1 MEDLTMM
8 NDDEL
13 SIEEPVVQGDVEDLL
28 LRVRE
33 QVEIARSMPM
43 SASVLVNREE
53 LLAMLDEAVQALPE
67 ELRHARWLL
76 KEREEFLE
84 EARRDAQDIREQ
96 AAATAA
102 RMVEEREIV
111 RQADATARQIVHD
124 AEAAARQI
132 QHEAEDY
139 IDQKLAA
146 FEVVLDRTMQ
156 TVQKGRE
163 RLQVIVEPEHSPQM
177 AEVID
182 LPDAD
187 ADAAGTFFDQDEN

>member
-1 MEDLTMM
+1 MM

-13 SIEEPVVQGDVEDLL
+13 SIDPLAEPMVQTDVEDLM
-28 LRVRE
+28 LRIRE
-33 QVEIARSMPM
+33 QIEIARSMPM
-43 SASVLVNREE
+43 SASVLVNKDEM
-53 LLAMLDEAVQALPE
+53 LAMIDEALHALPE

-76 KEREEFLE
+76 KEREEFLA
-84 EARRDAQDIREQ
+84 EAQRDAQDIRDQ

-163 RLQVIVEPEHSPQM
+163 RLQVIVEPEPEAGL
-177 AEVID
+177 AEVVE
-182 LPDAD
+182 LPEEEHA
-187 ADAAGTFFDQDEN
+187 FFDQDTQ

>member
-1 MEDLTMM
+1 M

-13 SIEEPVVQGDVEDLL
+13 SLEEEPMVASTDVEELI

-33 QVEIARSMPM
+33 QIEIARSMPM

-53 LLAMLDEAVQALPE
+53 LLAMLDETLQALPE

-84 EARRDAQDIREQ
+84 EAQRDAQDIRDQ

-111 RQADATARQIVHD
+111 RQADATARQIVHE

-163 RLQVIVEPEHSPQM
+163 RLQVIVEPEPVAEM
-177 AEVID
+177 AEAVE
-182 LPDAD
+182 LPDVEGE
-187 ADAAGTFFDQDEN
+187 AAGAFFDQDIE

>member
-1 MEDLTMM
+1 MM

-13 SIEEPVVQGDVEDLL
+13 ELSTDPLAEPMVQTDVEDLM
-28 LRVRE
+28 LRIRE

-43 SASVLVNREE
+43 SASVLINKDEM
-53 LLAMLDEAVQALPE
+53 LAMIDEALHALPE

-76 KEREEFLE
+76 KEREEFLA
-84 EARRDAQDIREQ
+84 EAQRDAQDIRDQ

-163 RLQVIVEPEHSPQM
+163 RLQVIVEPEV
-177 AEVID
+177 AEVVEI
-182 LPDAD
+182 PEEEHA
-187 ADAAGTFFDQDEN
+187 FFDQDTQ

>member
-1 MEDLTMM
+1 MMM

-13 SIEEPVVQGDVEDLL
+13 SLDETPIVHTDVEELIL
-28 LRVRE
+28 QVRE
-33 QVEIARSMPM
+33 QIEIARSMPM

-53 LLAMLDEAVQALPE
+53 LLAMLDHALQAMPE

-76 KEREEFLE
+76 KERDEFLA
-84 EARRDAQDIREQ
+84 EAQRDAQDIREQ

-163 RLQVIVEPEHSPQM
+163 RLQVIVEPEPRTEM
-177 AEVID
+177 AEVVE
-182 LPDAD
+182 LAD
-187 ADAAGTFFDQDEN
+187 MEGDTAGTFFDQDED

>member
-1 MEDLTMM
+1 MM

-13 SIEEPVVQGDVEDLL
+13 SLEEEPMVASTDVEEMI

-33 QVEIARSMPM
+33 QIEIARSMPM

-53 LLAMLDEAVQALPE
+53 LLAMLDETLQALPE

-84 EARRDAQDIREQ
+84 EAQRDAQDIRDQ

-111 RQADATARQIVHD
+111 RQADATARQIVHE

-163 RLQVIVEPEHSPQM
+163 RLQVIVEPEPVAEM
-177 AEVID
+177 AEVVE
-182 LPDAD
+182 LPDAQGE
-187 ADAAGTFFDQDEN
+187 AAGAFFDQDIE

>member
-1 MEDLTMM
+1 M

-13 SIEEPVVQGDVEDLL
+13 SLEEQPLVPATDVEELI

-33 QVEIARSMPM
+33 QIEIARSMPM

-53 LLAMLDEAVQALPE
+53 LLAMLDETLQAMPE

-84 EARRDAQDIREQ
+84 EARRDAQDIRDQ

-163 RLQVIVEPEHSPQM
+163 RLQVIVEPEPAAEM
-177 AEVID
+177 AEVVE
-182 LPDAD
+182 LAD
-187 ADAAGTFFDQDEN
+187 VHGEAGGAFFDQDLD

>member
-1 MEDLTMM
+1 MMEE
-8 NDDEL
+8 DEL
-13 SIEEPVVQGDVEDLL
+13 TIEVPVPAADVEELL
-28 LRVRE
+28 MRVRE
-33 QVEIARSMPM
+33 HIETARSMPM

-53 LLAMLDEAVQALPE
+53 LLVLIDDTVAALPE

-84 EARRDAQDIREQ
+84 EARRDADDIREQ

-102 RMVEEREIV
+102 RMVEDREIV
-111 RQADATARQIVHD
+111 RQADATARQIIHD

-163 RLQVIVEPEHSPQM
+163 RLQVVVQPPASAEQEAVEETN
-177 AEVID
+177 A
-182 LPDAD
+182 
-187 ADAAGTFFDQDEN
+187 FFDQDER

>member
-1 MEDLTMM
+1 MM
-8 NDDEL
+8 NEDEL
-13 SIEEPVVQGDVEDLL
+13 VIDEPIVVHTDVEELI
-28 LRVRE
+28 LRIRDE
-33 QVEIARSMPM
+33 VEHARSMPM
-43 SASVLVNREE
+43 SASVLVNKDE
-53 LLAMLDEAVQALPE
+53 LMAMIDEVLQALPE

-76 KEREEFLE
+76 KERDEFLD
-84 EARRDAQDIREQ
+84 EARRDAQDIRDQ

-111 RQADATARQIVHD
+111 RQADATARQIVAD
-124 AEAAARQI
+124 AQGAARQI

-163 RLQVIVEPEHSPQM
+163 RLQVVVEPLVEAQM
-177 AEVID
+177 EAQAD
-182 LPDAD
+182 LPIGENA
-187 ADAAGTFFDQDEN
+187 FFDQDER